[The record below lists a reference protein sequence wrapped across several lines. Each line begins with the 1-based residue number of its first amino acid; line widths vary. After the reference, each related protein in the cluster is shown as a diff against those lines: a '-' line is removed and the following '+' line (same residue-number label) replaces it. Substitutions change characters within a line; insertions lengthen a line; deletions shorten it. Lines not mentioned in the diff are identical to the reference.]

1 MTQRERLLVGLLGLV
16 ALGLRCLYVYQSDAS
31 PFFDFPQVDAKTYAQ
46 AATRMAVD
54 GQWQGDPTP
63 FWQPPLYPYF
73 LGLVFALFGP
83 DYYIARLVQAVLGA
97 VNCVLIYFLGRQIF
111 SSAVGLAA
119 AGLAAI
125 YGPLL
130 FFDAELLP
138 PTVAVLLDLLLLLSL
153 PWALSGGYLR
163 RLVPG
168 LLFGLAA
175 LCVANI
181 LLFLPFAL
189 CWLLWQDGNLS
200 YQQRLLRTLP
210 LLLGAFLVIAPVSL
224 RNYLVG
230 DDWVLISSNAGINF
244 FIGNNADYQKTVSI
258 QPGPE
263 WRKLVARPK
272 SEAGIDRP
280 AQKSRFFFAQ
290 AWKFIRTH
298 PLDYGR
304 LLLYKTYLFWHGHE
318 SGRNQDLYY
327 ARNFSSLLSL
337 LLWKSSIAY
346 PFGVLAPLALLGIGF
361 LWRAGLQRKSGSV
374 LLLLFLLSYALSVVL
389 FFVTARYRLPV
400 VPVLLLFAAYG
411 ARQCYYLAQERRM
424 RSLIG
429 FSIGGLALLAV
440 SNFRVGSMDMEGDAE
455 IHYRLGMVFQQQ
467 GLPANA
473 VAAYRKALALDPTL
487 QEPRFNLGSLYAR
500 QGRYQR
506 AIAEYRKFIAHFPEH
521 PEARFSLGNVLLK
534 IQNYDAA
541 LAQYEQLLSEDVEV
555 EVEVDK
561 VDVQGLVAYTHVQ
574 LGQLEQAT
582 RAYGVLLQAR
592 PDSLDARY
600 QLGRVYEAR
609 QMPAAAERQYAQILE
624 RDSTYTEACYRL
636 ALFAL
641 GRDESAAAKAHLQRL
656 IAAAPTHIQGRWLL
670 AAQYVIEHRGV
681 EALEQ
686 LETILEIEPTH
697 IQANWLAGHLTYM
710 VMGDTL
716 AGWAKVDVSTKYSIE
731 ERAQELGEILKQR
744 FEDMVTK

>member
-1 MTQRERLLVGLLGLV
+1 MAQRERLLVGLLGLA

-31 PFFDFPQVDAKTYAQ
+31 PFFDFPQVDAKTYTQ

-54 GQWQGDPTP
+54 GHWQGDPTP
-63 FWQPPLYPYF
+63 FWQPPLYAYF
-73 LGLVFALFGP
+73 LGLVSALFGP
-83 DYYIARLVQAVLGA
+83 DYYIPRLVQAVLGA
-97 VNCVLIYFLGRQIF
+97 VNCVLIYFLGRRIF
-111 SSAVGLAA
+111 SGAVGLAA

-130 FFDAELLP
+130 FFDAEFLP
-138 PTVAVLLDLLLLLSL
+138 PVVAVFLDLLLLLSL
-153 PWALSGGYLR
+153 PWAISGGYLR

-189 CWLLWQDGNLS
+189 WWLLWQDGNLS
-200 YQQRLLRTLP
+200 RQQRLLRTLP
-210 LLLGAFLVIAPVSL
+210 LFLGALLVIAPVSL

-244 FIGNNADYQKTVSI
+244 FIGNNADYQKIVSI

-280 AQKSRFFFAQ
+280 SQKSRFFFAR
-290 AWKFIRTH
+290 AWEFIRTH

-318 SGRNQDLYY
+318 IGRNQDLYY

-337 LLWKSSIAY
+337 LLWKSSIAF

-361 LWRAGLQRKSGSV
+361 LCREGLCRKSGSA
-374 LLLLFLLSYALSVVL
+374 LLLLFLLSYGLSVVL

-400 VPVLLLFAAYG
+400 VPVLLLFAVYG
-411 ARQCYYLAQERRM
+411 VRQCYYLAQERQIRP
-424 RSLIG
+424 LIG

-473 VAAYRKALALDPTL
+473 IAAYRKALALDPIL

-506 AIAEYRKFIAHFPEH
+506 AIAEYQKFIAHFPEH

-534 IQNYDAA
+534 IQNYGAA
-541 LAQYEQLLSEDVEV
+541 LAQYEQLLSEDA
-555 EVEVDK
+555 EVDK
-561 VDVQGLVAYTHVQ
+561 VAIQGLVAYPHVQ

-582 RAYGVLLQAR
+582 QAYGALLQAR

-609 QMPAAAERQYAQILE
+609 QMPAAAEWEYAQILE
-624 RDSTYTEACYRL
+624 RDSTYAEARYRL

-641 GRDESAAAKAHLQRL
+641 RRDELAAGKAHLQRL
-656 IAAAPTHIQGRWLL
+656 IAHDPTHIQGRWLL
-670 AAQYVIEHRGV
+670 ATQYVIEHRGV

-686 LETILEIEPTH
+686 LETILEIEPIH
-697 IQANWLAGHLTYM
+697 IQANWLAGHLTYI
-710 VMGDTL
+710 VRGDTL
-716 AGWAKVDVSTKYSIE
+716 AGRAKVDVSTRYSIE
-731 ERAQELGEILKQR
+731 ERAQELGEILRQR